1 MPKQVQTPKEF
12 LALCQR
18 SDAKWI
24 HVKKAKNDITK
35 FKLRTTKYLYTLAV
49 KPKFVE
55 LVRNS
60 IPDTLDCLDLDAKK
74 E

>member
-12 LALCQR
+12 LSLCNR

-24 HVKKAKNDITK
+24 HVKKAKNDMTK
-35 FKLRTTKYLYTLAV
+35 FKLRTTKYLYTLSV

-60 IPDTLDCLDLDAKK
+60 IPDALEVIDLDAKK